1 MYNMAKP
8 ILVIRFPYDEIFIKE
23 MDNINKKLERKIDD
37 YHVLPVI
44 DNYAKQIKF
53 ECFNSPHTEIEF
65 EELKSRVLEL
75 IKH

>member
-1 MYNMAKP
+1 MAKP

-37 YHVLPVI
+37 YHILPVI
-44 DNYAKQIKF
+44 DNYTKQIKF

-65 EELKSRVLEL
+65 EELKQRVLEL
-75 IKH
+75 IK